1 MEFKSKAMAAVAD
14 MAATHASANAVHAR
28 IAADAAEAYARRL
41 DIDAKAKAYGFSHD
55 DVLRALDA
63 AAAPKV
69 AMVDM
74 LAKEHPG
81 EAIVPK
87 AFNPRDGGQASGER
101 LESRVSQAMEEIR
114 GWSAAAFRSAALQP
128 EGDEAGRRFIEHG
141 AMCYANC
148 FLRIQRA
155 LGAALPPP

>member
-1 MEFKSKAMAAVAD
+1 MEHNRKAAAANAHAAAELAKH
-14 MAATHASANAVHAR
+14 AAT
-28 IAADAAEAYARRL
+28 AAGLAE
-41 DIDAKAKAYGFSHD
+41 IDAKK
-55 DVLRALDA
+55 A
-63 AAAPKV
+63 AACDLV
-69 AMVDM
+69 A
-74 LAKEHPG
+74 KIHEG

-87 AFNPRDGGQASGER
+87 AFNPWDGGQASGER

-128 EGDEAGRRFIEHG
+128 ESDEAGRRFIEHG

-155 LGAALPPP
+155 LGAALTPP